1 MWNRY
6 ELMEAEMELYEMASV
21 ATDQPNGEENDD
33 TNGLTRRS
41 MLQATTVAVAA
52 AGIAVGSTRPAHAL
66 WPIKPTPRF
75 NSVKPHEGGMF
86 TYTVGYT
93 DEEVYWWEGRNIGGA
108 PIGVVQ
114 LSANIP
120 MIPGN
125 VGNASTF
132 GFPLIYQPMEV
143 SGDMVVS
150 VEPHPEVLKRTIEAG
165 KALEAQGCRAIVG
178 NCGFFG
184 NYQPLVAEA
193 LDAPVFSTSL
203 LQIPTILATL
213 KPGQKILVMTATG
226 AVLEKAP
233 ALENCGVT
241 DRSRLV
247 IAGAEN
253 GSEMQKVLTVSGS
266 YNPKNLEK
274 ELVDIAVANTN
285 KFPETGAILLECT
298 EFSASAFAIQEAVGL
313 PAWDFTTMIN
323 WVYSGLV
330 RRPFAG
336 FV

>member
-1 MWNRY
+1 MDDSD
-6 ELMEAEMELYEMASV
+6 LAKEAR
-21 ATDQPNGEENDD
+21 DKPHGEKDGNVD
-33 TNGLTRRS
+33 GLTRRG
-41 MLQATTVAVAA
+41 MFQAATVAA
-52 AGIAVGSTRPAHAL
+52 AATGIAAVSTRPAHAL
-66 WPIKPTPRF
+66 WPTKPTPRF
-75 NSVKPHEGGMF
+75 KSVKPHEGGMF

-108 PIGVVQ
+108 PIGIVQ

-132 GFPLIYQPMEV
+132 DFTLIYQPMEV

-193 LDAPVFSTSL
+193 LDAPFFSTSL

-233 ALENCGVT
+233 ALENCGVS

-266 YNPKNLEK
+266 YNPKKLEK
-274 ELVDIAVANTN
+274 ELVDIAVENAN
-285 KFPETGAILLECT
+285 KFPEIGAILLECT
-298 EFSASAFAIQEAVGL
+298 EFSAHAFAIQEAVGL